1 MFYIVKLTQVINTKR
16 YDRLSTG
23 KKKIKIELED
33 AEGGRYNLS
42 LEGNLSKDKIQKVL
56 QLVESLNTS
65 RDEISSDQVNPIN
78 QSSNSHNNDIK
89 SDKLTHSIES
99 KIWRLIENNFAYSS
113 FTSSNIAESYEELY
127 EDQLQLSLISTY
139 LSRYFEKNRLIRSKR
154 GKEWIYKLVRSK
166 KEIVSSIDTL
176 SNSQSNLMHSRS
188 LDYQSEDEFL
198 KQNALT
204 TVYDLHL

>member
-1 MFYIVKLTQVINTKR
+1 M
-16 YDRLSTG
+16 
-23 KKKIKIELED
+23 
-33 AEGGRYNLS
+33 
-42 LEGNLSKDKIQKVL
+42 
-56 QLVESLNTS
+56 
-65 RDEISSDQVNPIN
+65 
-78 QSSNSHNNDIK
+78 
-89 SDKLTHSIES
+89 
-99 KIWRLIENNFAYSS
+99 IENNFAYSS

-139 LSRYFEKNRLIRSKR
+139 LSRYFEKNKLIRSKR

-176 SNSQSNLMHSRS
+176 SNSQSNLMHSRF
-188 LDYQSEDEFL
+188 LDYQNEDEFL

>member
-1 MFYIVKLTQVINTKR
+1 M
-16 YDRLSTG
+16 STG

-65 RDEISSDQVNPIN
+65 RDEIGSDQVNPIN
-78 QSSNSHNNDIK
+78 QSSNLHNNDIK

-139 LSRYFEKNRLIRSKR
+139 LSRYFEKNKCSCYR
-154 GKEWIYKLVRSK
+154 
-166 KEIVSSIDTL
+166 
-176 SNSQSNLMHSRS
+176 N
-188 LDYQSEDEFL
+188 
-198 KQNALT
+198 
-204 TVYDLHL
+204 